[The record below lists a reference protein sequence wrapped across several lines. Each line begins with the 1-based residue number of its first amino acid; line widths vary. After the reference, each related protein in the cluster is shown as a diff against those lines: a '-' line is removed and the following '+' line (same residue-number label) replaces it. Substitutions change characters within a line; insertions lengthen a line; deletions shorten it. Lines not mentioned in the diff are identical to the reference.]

1 MKMLRLPRSKVEMG
15 VPLLWNL
22 RDEKGLLLLA
32 VGGIVESEHQLDM
45 LIQRGACV
53 DAKEVRAMAR
63 ASNLL
68 QTKVLSVYPNMFS
81 LWSQAAD
88 ELKKL
93 LHHPTQE
100 AQFAQR
106 LHQFALHL
114 IDLVVRN
121 PDLGIYLCVR
131 QESEHHFYYG
141 YKHSLHT
148 ALLCTLLARHLHWS
162 AQRSMSLIKAALTM
176 NLTILDLQGEIAG
189 QDIPL
194 RDSQR
199 MVIRAHPMRSVAL
212 LRQAG
217 VTDQDWLNA
226 IAQHHEKPDGSGYP
240 LGCTRISELAEAL
253 RVTDVFMAKISSRA
267 VRPAL
272 SPQEAARQL
281 YREDHGGALSN
292 AIIKEFGIYPPG
304 DFVKLACGELGVAV
318 RRTDNAHAPI
328 VACITDNTG
337 LPVSRTLR
345 RDTGQ
350 AEFAIVGTVADKSML
365 LRLPPERLYGFS
377 VT

>member
-1 MKMLRLPRSKVEMG
+1 MKMLRLPRSKVEIG
-15 VPLLWNL
+15 APLPWNL
-22 RDEKGLLLLA
+22 RDDQGLLLLA
-32 VGGIVESEHQLDM
+32 VGGIIESEHQLDM

-53 DAKEVRAMAR
+53 DIEEVKATAH
-63 ASNLL
+63 AANLL
-68 QTKVLSVYPNMFS
+68 QTKVLSVYPNMFG
-81 LWSQAAD
+81 LWEQATD

-93 LHHPTQE
+93 LLHPTQE
-100 AQFAQR
+100 AQFSQR

-114 IDLVVRN
+114 VDLVVRN

-131 QESEHHFYYG
+131 QESAHHFYYG
-141 YKHSLHT
+141 YTHSLHT
-148 ALLCTLLARHLHWS
+148 ALLCILLARHLHWS
-162 AQRSMSLIKAALTM
+162 APHSMSLIKAALTM
-176 NLTILDLQGEIAG
+176 NLTILDLQGQIAI
-189 QDIPL
+189 QDVPL

-199 MVIRAHPMRSVAL
+199 MEIRAHPMRSVAL

-217 VTDQDWLNA
+217 VTDQEWLNA

-240 LGCTRISELAEAL
+240 LGCTHISELAEAL
-253 RVTDVFMAKISSRA
+253 RVTDVFMAKISARA
-267 VRPAL
+267 VRSAL

-281 YREDHGGALSN
+281 YREDRGGPLSN

-304 DFVKLACGELGVAV
+304 DFVKLACGELGVVV

-328 VACITDNTG
+328 VASITDQTG
-337 LPVSRTLR
+337 HPVSHTLR

-350 AEFAIVGTVADKSML
+350 AEFAIVGVVADKSML
-365 LRLPPERLYGFS
+365 IRLPPERLYGFS

>member
-1 MKMLRLPRSKVEMG
+1 MKMLRLPRSKVQIG
-15 VPLLWNL
+15 APLLWNL
-22 RDEKGLLLLA
+22 RDDKGLLLLA
-32 VGGIVESEHQLDM
+32 VGGIVETEHQLDM

-53 DAKEVRAMAR
+53 DAEEVKAKAR
-63 ASNLL
+63 VANLL

-93 LHHPTQE
+93 LLHPTQE
-100 AQFAQR
+100 VQFAQR
-106 LHQFALHL
+106 IHQFALHL
-114 IDLVVRN
+114 IDLVGRN

-131 QESEHHFYYG
+131 QERVHHFYYG
-141 YKHSLHT
+141 YMHSLHT

-162 AQRSMSLIKAALTM
+162 AGHSMSLIKAALTM
-176 NLTILDLQGEIAG
+176 NMTILDLQGQMAG
-189 QDIPL
+189 QDTPL
-194 RDSQR
+194 KDSQR
-199 MVIRAHPMRSVAL
+199 MAIRAHPMRSVAL

-217 VTDQDWLNA
+217 ITDQEWLNA

-240 LGCTRISELAEAL
+240 LGCTHISELAEAL

-267 VRPAL
+267 VRSAL

-281 YREDHGGALSN
+281 YREDHGGPLSH

-304 DFVKLACGELGVAV
+304 DFVKLACGELGVV
-318 RRTDNAHAPI
+318 VQRTDNAHAPI
-328 VACITDNTG
+328 VASITSNTG
-337 LPVSRTLR
+337 LPVSHTVR

-350 AEFAIVGTVADKSML
+350 AEFAIVGVVADKSML